1 MELFTTKSVLCSE
14 PLSNG
19 LLNFQ
24 KTPKAECFFQVF
36 IKQYIQSKQ
45 NRGILKLSLPELGK
59 EPTDKHAAVNE
70 EEIQLK
76 FLVQGQ
82 ISRAKACFEMSL
94 CSFVSLIYHRKLH

>member
-1 MELFTTKSVLCSE
+1 MLFPGFHQAVYPEQTKSW
-14 PLSNG
+14 
-19 LLNFQ
+19 NF
-24 KTPKAECFFQVF
+24 KIVF
-36 IKQYIQSKQ
+36 TRTQEGYI
-45 NRGILKLSLPELGK
+45 
-59 EPTDKHAAVNE
+59 PTDKHAAVNE